1 MSLSNSVH
9 FFTNPR
15 AEIAQYYTAEPD
27 PIMVDGPINILIHRA
42 KIVRVQ
48 ISNVTLISH
57 MRVT

>member
-27 PIMVDGPINILIHRA
+27 PIMVDGPIYKLIQQT
-42 KIVRVQ
+42 KIVCMH
-48 ISNVTLISH
+48 ISNITFFSQE
-57 MRVT
+57 RVT

>member
-27 PIMVDGPINILIHRA
+27 PIMVDGPINKLIQQT
-42 KIVRVQ
+42 KIVCKHINNGTFISQKRVA
-48 ISNVTLISH
+48 
-57 MRVT
+57 